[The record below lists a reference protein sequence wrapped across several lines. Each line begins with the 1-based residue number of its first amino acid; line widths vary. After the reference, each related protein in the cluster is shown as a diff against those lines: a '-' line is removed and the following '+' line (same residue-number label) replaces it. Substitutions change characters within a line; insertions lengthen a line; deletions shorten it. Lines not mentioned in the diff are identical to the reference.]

1 MSKNNL
7 GADYN
12 DDTLKMG
19 QQRSSDQTDIKFSL
33 KARTSKPNLQNRD
46 LGQKAIEKMDLFLA
60 EKYPSTNVKKSLEA
74 RYYDRPRSNLSISP
88 SFARTVHE
96 RQR

>member
-19 QQRSSDQTDIKFSL
+19 QQRPSRSNRYRYQVH
-33 KARTSKPNLQNRD
+33 SKNQAFKTQLTEQRPRSA
-46 LGQKAIEKMDLFLA
+46 AIEKMDLFLA
-60 EKYPSTNVKKSLEA
+60 EKYPSSNVKKSLEA
-74 RYYDRPRSNLSISP
+74 RYYDRHSIELE
-88 SFARTVHE
+88 H
-96 RQR
+96 